1 MIATITIQGLA
12 TGDGTNY
19 TLFKAKGFESP
30 LLDSSRY
37 RNPGRHGATIV
48 RNYWRERVLRLGYK
62 IRGATKSEYA
72 TLRRDLLSAFD
83 LPRAGNIT
91 LPFTTIDGRSFE
103 LHNVNLYAPHD
114 GEFLPGYVSTGELLF
129 ELIAGDPLVYSQ
141 TLNTQSV
148 TPPVAGGITL
158 PTTLPFSISLSGG
171 SVTITNNGRAAT
183 SPTLRIYG
191 PATNGHLRNS
201 TTGLELAIENTIP
214 AGSYVEISSNP
225 YDSVLLNNLTNWL
238 TYFDGDMWD
247 VEPGANIINF
257 SSDDNHPDSYAE
269 ISWRDAETNV

>member
-1 MIATITIQGLA
+1 MISTITIQGLV
-12 TGDGTNY
+12 TGDNTDY
-19 TLFKAKGFESP
+19 TIVKAKGFESP
-30 LLDSSRY
+30 LLDSARY

-48 RNYWRERVLRLGYK
+48 RNYWRERIIRLDYR
-62 IRGATKSEYA
+62 IRAATKSDYA
-72 TLRRDLLSAFD
+72 TRRKNLLSALD

-91 LPFTTIDGRSFE
+91 LPFTTIDGRSLE

-114 GEFLPGYVSTGELLF
+114 GEFLPGYVTTGSLLVELVS
-129 ELIAGDPLVYSQ
+129 GDPLIYSQ

-171 SVTITNNGRAAT
+171 STTITNTGKAAT
-183 SPTLRIYG
+183 SPILRIYG
-191 PATNGHLRNS
+191 PATNAHLRNS
-201 TTGLELAIENTIP
+201 TTGLELAIDSTIP
-214 AGSYVEISSNP
+214 AGSYVEIRANP

-238 TYFDGDMWD
+238 TYLDGDIWD
-247 VEPGANIINF
+247 VEPGSNIINF

-269 ISWRDAETNV
+269 ISWRDAETSI